1 MLVHVQL
8 RPWSKSVVIISFVA
22 GALGLFTVDSSY
34 DPISVYASPLMT
46 WKFIYRDLD
55 HAERFDWLYRDQML
69 WGSAGLAVGQANRP
83 TSYARCLPGLRVDC
97 YEITWGSE
105 EEI

>member
-1 MLVHVQL
+1 MQARDVPMSNLSQAQFACPCPAKALV
-8 RPWSKSVVIISFVA
+8 
-22 GALGLFTVDSSY
+22 VDSSY
-34 DPISVYASPLMT
+34 DPISVSTSPLMT
-46 WKFIYRDLD
+46 WKLIYRDLD

-97 YEITWGSE
+97 HEITWGSE